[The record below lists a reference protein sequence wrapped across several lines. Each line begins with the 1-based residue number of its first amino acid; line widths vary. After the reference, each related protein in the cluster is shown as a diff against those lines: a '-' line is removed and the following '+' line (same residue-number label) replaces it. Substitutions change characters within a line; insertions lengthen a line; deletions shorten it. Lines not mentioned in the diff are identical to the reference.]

1 MVKVEI
7 NEFDL
12 IECLVTRDVTTSG
25 KVEVIAID
33 DNPFVDL
40 NYVFYIVQYDSIHGK
55 FNGIAKPENGKLA
68 INGKAIFHE
77 QDPTNI
83 KWGDSGAKC
92 VVGSTGVFTTIRRPG
107 PT

>member
-33 DNPFVDL
+33 L
-40 NYVFYIVQYDSIHGK
+40 NYVFYMVQYDFIHGK